1 MHSDNS
7 VTSSTSNKLHKVLL
21 PTEELKGD
29 ESVLVAEKKN
39 GTQDL
44 NKPPVLEVCI
54 SIYNDDIFISS
65 WMENE
70 QSP

>member
-39 GTQDL
+39 GIQDL
-44 NKPPVLEVCI
+44 NEPPVLEVCI
-54 SIYNDDIFISS
+54 FII
-65 WMENE
+65 
-70 QSP
+70 